1 MTITANPSVRQV
13 LGKIVTDPRYPEL
26 ARKRL
31 VPWPHIAVVAVAY
44 GVFIVST
51 WAYLADHIP
60 FLVMLL
66 LNQFAIYA
74 SFTPMHDAMHKSVSR
89 NQRVNDWLGTF
100 SIFLLVPG
108 LGTTPFRAL
117 HMEHHRWVGDR
128 DKDPDVPLVESPK
141 AVLPFVLMF
150 PEYLWIRFYF
160 GKLAHARPKREVA
173 VLIAGLVVY
182 VAVHV
187 GFLLSPY
194 AMEFTLC
201 WLIPQRLGMTIL
213 IYAFG
218 HIQHPENADWTNS
231 PFQATVTVKS
241 TPVGKIY
248 WLGQT
253 DHCIHHAMPHIP
265 FHRYHKVWELGDS
278 ILRKQG
284 IPERGLFR
292 KPAEIQWPRA
302 PYRETR
308 RARVSEVT
316 PAGRDIVTC
325 VLEGIDE
332 ALPMYS
338 PGSHI
343 DVHLPS
349 GRVRQYSLCGEQDG
363 SYRIAVK
370 KLTGGR
376 GGSMEVH
383 EALAPGVEITISE
396 PRNNFELC
404 GARRHV
410 LISGGIGVTPLLAM
424 ARHLW
429 AEGEC
434 FELHLC
440 APDAGSVP
448 FGETLDDLPFRDSIV
463 VHLDT
468 APGRPSIDPA
478 THIGDWASGGEIY
491 MCGPAGFMDWLQR
504 AAVELGW
511 PLDTIHRESFT
522 APVVDLTD
530 TRPFEVVLARSGRTL
545 QVPAGRPILDVLV
558 ENKFELPS
566 GCGQGVCG
574 SCVTPVLEGG
584 IEHRDAVLPEA
595 VRASDT
601 AMCICVSRAKCDRI
615 VLDI

>member
-13 LGKIVTDPRYPEL
+13 LGKIVTDPAYRAL

-31 VPWPHIAVVAVAY
+31 IPWPHIAVVALAY
-44 GVFIVST
+44 GVFIGST
-51 WAYLADHIP
+51 WAYLAGSIP

-89 NQRVNDWLGTF
+89 NSRVNDWLGTF

-141 AVLPFVLMF
+141 SILLFVLMF
-150 PEYLWIRFYF
+150 PEYLWIKFYF
-160 GKLAHARPKREVA
+160 GKLASTRPKREVT

-182 VAVHV
+182 IGLHV
-187 GFLLSPY
+187 GLLLSPY

-231 PFQATVTVKS
+231 PFQATVTVKATS
-241 TPVGKIY
+241 VSKIY

-265 FHRYHKVWELGDS
+265 FHRYHKVWALGDN

-292 KPAEIQWPRA
+292 KAGEIQWPRA
-302 PYRETR
+302 PYIDTR
-308 RARVSEVT
+308 RVRVSEVSSV
-316 PAGRDIVTC
+316 GRDIVTC
-325 VLEGIDE
+325 LLEGVDE

-349 GRVRQYSLCGEQDG
+349 GRVRQYSLCGPQDG

-370 KLTGGR
+370 KLPGGR
-376 GGSMEVH
+376 GGSIEVH
-383 EALAPGVEITISE
+383 EALLPGLEVTISE

-404 GARRHV
+404 DARHHV
-410 LISGGIGVTPLLAM
+410 LIAGGIGVTPLLAM

-429 AEGEC
+429 DEGKS

-440 APDAGSVP
+440 APDSESVP
-448 FGETLDDLPFRDSIV
+448 FGATLNELPFNDRIAVHTDS
-463 VHLDT
+463 
-468 APGRPSIDPA
+468 APGRASIEPG
-478 THIGDWASGGEIY
+478 THVGRWEGGAEIY
-491 MCGPAGFMDWLQR
+491 MCGPAGFMDWLQSS
-504 AAVELGW
+504 AVELGW

-522 APVVDLTD
+522 APVVDVTN
-530 TRPFEVVLARSGRTL
+530 TRPFEIVLARAGVTL
-545 QVPAGRPILDVLV
+545 QVPAGRAILDVLV
-558 ENKFELPS
+558 ENKFEMQS

-574 SCVTPVLEGG
+574 SCVTPVLEGEL
-584 IEHRDAVLPEA
+584 EHRDAVLPAA
-595 VRASDT
+595 VRAANT